1 MGRATSALGDFLL
14 QVPVV
19 VYYPA
24 AVVEAAGTYSSWAS
38 AGRGCSMGSTVG
50 SHTVVVV
57 LGTAPAAVVEVVAV
71 VEVSSELPAVV

>member
-38 AGRGCSMGSTVG
+38 AGRDCSMGSTAG

-57 LGTAPAAVVEVVAV
+57 LGTAAAVVEVVAV